1 METEPDPIAP
11 TSIVFISIFWILIG
25 TFILSIYSR
34 YLSSSDYY
42 NVLGI
47 IPFLIGIGLIIIGW
61 GLLTC
66 RKWAFY
72 SALILSLIGL
82 LILTFSL
89 ASMISVWFSYGFDT
103 EMYLQE
109 SLPLLFFL
117 GFAAMVGVLI
127 KNNPYFVKKKHP
139 GENK

>member
-1 METEPDPIAP
+1 METKPDPIAP
-11 TSIVFISIFWILIG
+11 TSIVLISIFWILIG

-42 NVLGI
+42 SVLGI
-47 IPFLIGIGLIIIGW
+47 IPFLIGIGLITIGW

-72 SALILSLIGL
+72 SALILSFFGL
-82 LILTFSL
+82 LIFTFPLT
-89 ASMISVWFSYGFDT
+89 SMVFAWFSYDFNI

-117 GFAAMVGVLI
+117 GFVTMVIFLI
-127 KNNPYFVKKKHP
+127 RNKHFFDKKQ
-139 GENK
+139 